1 MIQRSE
7 TFPCF
12 GEYLVKIN
20 QYFIPEKFYSR
31 ALIQRQKD
39 KTSNR
44 AFVKQEK
51 DFQGQY

>member
-1 MIQRSE
+1 MVQRSE

-20 QYFIPEKFYSR
+20 QYFIPEKFYIK
-31 ALIQRQKD
+31 ALIHRQKD

-44 AFVKQEK
+44 VSVKWEK
-51 DFQGQY
+51 DFQAQC